1 MDKTLTAVGLVGRIG
16 GAVDFAV
23 AAQAAVDAG
32 AKVALPLV
40 HGTRFEKKKKEEATN
55 VDKSVSECQSNQ
67 RSMGQ
72 SETRNSAV
80 QGIKYIDRDLKL
92 NWEPKERDAGRAAE
106 SNNPATIRII
116 FGLEKETGRRVPF
129 PSAPAAG

>member
-1 MDKTLTAVGLVGRIG
+1 MNKTLTAVGLVGRIG

-40 HGTRFEKKKKEEATN
+40 HGTRFEKKKKEEAKN

-92 NWEPKERDAGRAAE
+92 NWEPKEMRGVPR
-106 SNNPATIRII
+106 NRII
-116 FGLEKETGRRVPF
+116 QQRYESYL
-129 PSAPAAG
+129 A